1 MEKQIKSKKRV
12 ADHGE
17 VFTAEREVNAMLD
30 LVKQEAERVDSR
42 FLEPACGDGN
52 FLAEILRRK
61 LAEVRRKYRKSPFD
75 YEKNAVL
82 AISSVYGVD
91 LMMDNVEACRERLF
105 KIWDKE
111 YKAVCKKE
119 TNDQTREAVRFILS
133 RNIVCGNALTLMCVD
148 ENGVDTA
155 EPIVF
160 SEWAFITGT
169 QMQRKDYCLIILTK
183 KRTATSTWK
192 STRRKRLTTPTTNPS
207 CPLPPVTTS
216 SSLAL
221 PSVPSTAVSSLKI
234 RSTTGLT
241 PMNRRQRTVGS
252 APAILTLPFPEWS

>member
-30 LVKQEAERVDSR
+30 LVSNECNQLESR

-52 FLAEILRRK
+52 FLVEILRRK
-61 LAEVRRKYRKSPFD
+61 LTAAKRLATPRGRKNPFPYD

-82 AISSVYGVD
+82 AVSSIYGVD
-91 LMMDNVEACRERLF
+91 LMMDNVLACRERLF

-119 TNDQTREAVRFILS
+119 TNDQTRDAVRFILG

-148 ENGVDTA
+148 EEGYDTYQ
-155 EPIVF
+155 PIVF
-160 SEWAFITGT
+160 SQWSFINTSGLMKRQDYT
-169 QMQRKDYCLIILTK
+169 FDEILNGKSEEKTPFHEEQMMFDVIDEPDPDSEGRLLAEYI
-183 KRTATSTWK
+183 SHY
-192 STRRKRLTTPTTNPS
+192 RRIQEN
-207 CPLPPVTTS
+207 
-216 SSLAL
+216 
-221 PSVPSTAVSSLKI
+221 
-234 RSTTGLT
+234 G
-241 PMNRRQRTVGS
+241 
-252 APAILTLPFPEWS
+252 

>member
-30 LVKQEAERVDSR
+30 LVKQETERVDSR

-61 LAEVRRKYRKSPFD
+61 LKEVRRKYKRSPFD

-82 AISSVYGVD
+82 AVSSIYGVD
-91 LMMDNVEACRERLF
+91 LMMDNVLACRERLF
-105 KIWDKE
+105 GIWDKE

-133 RNIVCGNALTLMCVD
+133 RNIVCGNALTMMCVD
-148 ENGVDTA
+148 DTQQDT
-155 EPIVF
+155 EEFIV
-160 SEWAFITGT
+160 
-169 QMQRKDYCLIILTK
+169 
-183 KRTATSTWK
+183 
-192 STRRKRLTTPTTNPS
+192 
-207 CPLPPVTTS
+207 
-216 SSLAL
+216 
-221 PSVPSTAVSSLKI
+221 
-234 RSTTGLT
+234 
-241 PMNRRQRTVGS
+241 
-252 APAILTLPFPEWS
+252 FPEWSFPFNDARIQRRDFRLDVLLKENEDEQHYDTQFNLFGDDAMDIDKWMIDPVTNELVPKPICVHPIIPYRRLHENG

>member
-30 LVKQEAERVDSR
+30 LVKQETERIDSR

-91 LMMDNVEACRERLF
+91 LMMDNVLACRERLF

-119 TNDQTREAVRFILS
+119 TNDQTREAVRFILG

-169 QMQRKDYCLIILTK
+169 QMQRKDYTFDELVNGKPTIKPSPADRDQITMFEDETGGEQMMFMFGDEAEEAPDPEGKFLAQYVTHY
-183 KRTATSTWK
+183 
-192 STRRKRLTTPTTNPS
+192 RRVQEN
-207 CPLPPVTTS
+207 
-216 SSLAL
+216 
-221 PSVPSTAVSSLKI
+221 
-234 RSTTGLT
+234 G
-241 PMNRRQRTVGS
+241 
-252 APAILTLPFPEWS
+252 

>member
-30 LVKQEAERVDSR
+30 LVKQETERIDSR

-61 LAEVRRKYRKSPFD
+61 LAEVRRKYRRSPFD

-82 AISSVYGVD
+82 AISSVYGVE
-91 LMMDNVEACRERLF
+91 LMIDNVLVCRERLF

-119 TNDQTREAVRFILS
+119 TNDQTREAVRFILG

-148 ENGVDTA
+148 ENGVDT
-155 EPIVF
+155 EQPIVF

-169 QMQRKDYCLIILTK
+169 QMQRKDYTLDELVNGK
-183 KRTATSTWK
+183 
-192 STRRKRLTTPTTNPS
+192 P
-207 CPLPPVTTS
+207 
-216 SSLAL
+216 
-221 PSVPSTAVSSLKI
+221 KI
-234 RSTTGLT
+234 K
-241 PMNRRQRTVGS
+241 
-252 APAILTLPFPEWS
+252 PFPTDKDQTTLFEEETGGEQMMLVMDEEVEDAPDPEGKFLAQYVTHYRRVQENG